1 MHRYIIRRIGYLVL
15 TIFIVSIF
23 TFVVVNA
30 IPGEPAEVLTRHLFV
45 GLEEA
50 APPDMVAEISQ
61 RYDLDQS
68 LLEQYLN
75 WITGAFGGDLGY
87 SVLFNRPVTHLLK
100 NALPPTLI
108 LASTAVFLSLLIGL
122 PLGIYSALRKG
133 RLSDWIVRIIT
144 IFSISMPVF
153 WIAVI
158 LILVFSLGLGMT
170 PVAGYGGVEFLV
182 LPALSLAIHSSASL
196 ARIMRTS
203 LIDTMNRPFI
213 TFAKAKG
220 LPYKRIIIH
229 HALRNSLLPVITM
242 VGMTFGSLLAGAVVI
257 ETIFSWPGLGNL
269 LMKAISARDV
279 VLIESTIVVIITLFL
294 LVNFVVDLLYH
305 VIDPRIT
312 YE

>member
-1 MHRYIIRRIGYLVL
+1 MHRYIIRRIGYLVF

-133 RLSDWIVRIIT
+133 RVSDWIVRIIT

-170 PVAGYGGVEFLV
+170 PVAGYGGVDFLV

>member
-1 MHRYIIRRIGYLVL
+1 MGYLVF
-15 TIFIVSIF
+15 TIFIISIF

-30 IPGEPAEVLTRHLFV
+30 IPGEPAEVLTKHLFV

-50 APPDMVAEISQ
+50 APPDMVTEISQ
-61 RYDLDQS
+61 RYDLDKS

-75 WITGAFGGDLGY
+75 WLWGALRGDLGY
-87 SVLFNRPVTHLLK
+87 SILFNRPVTYLLK

-108 LASTAVFLSLLIGL
+108 LAFTAVSLSLLIGL

-133 RLSDWIVRIIT
+133 RLSDWIVRFIT

-158 LILVFSLGLGMT
+158 LILVFSLWLGIT
-170 PVAGYGGVEFLV
+170 PVAGYGGVEFLI

-203 LIDTMNRPFI
+203 LIDTMNKPFI

-220 LPYKRIIIH
+220 LSYNRIIFY
-229 HALRNSLLPVITM
+229 HAIRNSLLPVITM
-242 VGMTFGSLLAGAVVI
+242 MGMTFGSLLAGAIVI

-279 VLIESTIVVIITLFL
+279 VLIESVIVVIITLFL
-294 LVNFVVDLLYH
+294 MVNFVVDLLYH

>member
-1 MHRYIIRRIGYLVL
+1 MHRYIIKRVGYLVF
-15 TIFIVSIF
+15 TIFIVSVF
-23 TFVVVNA
+23 TFIVVNA
-30 IPGEPAEVLTRHLFV
+30 IPGEPAEILTKHLFV

-50 APPDMVAEISQ
+50 APPEMVTELSQ
-61 RYDLDQS
+61 RYDLDKS
-68 LLEQYLN
+68 LLEQYFN
-75 WITGAFGGDLGY
+75 WIRGAIGGDLGY
-87 SVLFNRPVTHLLK
+87 SILFNRPVTHLLK

-108 LASTAVFLSLLIGL
+108 LAAAAAFLSVIIGL

-133 RLSDWIVRIIT
+133 RLSDWIVRMIT

-158 LILVFSLGLGMT
+158 LILVFSLGLGIT
-170 PVAGYGGVEFLV
+170 PVAGYGGCEYLI

-203 LIDTMNRPFI
+203 LIDTMNKPFI

-220 LPYKRIIIH
+220 LPDKRIIIH

-242 VGMTFGSLLAGAVVI
+242 IGMTSGSLLAGAVVI

-269 LMKAISARDV
+269 LMKAIAARDV